1 MKQEFKP
8 KDGDFIVSGW
18 EDKVSECE
26 WISILRGYFSK
37 EYYNQYAGLIL
48 IGNNRGKLEYT
59 GYCDAQEYT
68 RSATGSEKQLF
79 IEKLK
84 ERGKRWNPET
94 KRIEDILKVGDLAI
108 FWDDDKKDAVVAKL
122 LNINEFSEDL
132 KTSGYDNPS
141 SILDE
146 EGGNLCYKNAI
157 KCESLQHYIDF
168 MNS

>member
-108 FWDDDKKDAVVAKL
+108 FWDDDKKDAVVGKL
-122 LNINEFSEDL
+122 LSYNPENINCKKYRS
-132 KTSGYDNPS
+132 YHQ
-141 SILDE
+141 IW
-146 EGGNLCYKNAI
+146 YQNAI